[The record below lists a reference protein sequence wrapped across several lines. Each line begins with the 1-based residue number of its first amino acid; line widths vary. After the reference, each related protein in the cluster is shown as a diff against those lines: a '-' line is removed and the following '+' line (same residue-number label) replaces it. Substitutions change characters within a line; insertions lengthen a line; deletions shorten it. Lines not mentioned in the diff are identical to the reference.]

1 MAVNNVSVTTP
12 GMKAACGN
20 FETASSTAT
29 GQMQR
34 VNSEMVTLQASWT
47 GDASIK
53 FGQAMNDWE
62 RQFDIIIR
70 ELNHMIEVM
79 GGNANAY
86 SANEETAVNTA
97 SAWAGGLSG
106 M

>member
-12 GMKAACGN
+12 GMKQACGQ
-20 FETASSTAT
+20 FESASSNAT
-29 GQMQR
+29 SQMQR
-34 VNSEMVTLQASWT
+34 VNSEMASLQASWT
-47 GDASIK
+47 GDASVK

-62 RQFDIIIR
+62 QQFGIIIK
-70 ELNHMIEVM
+70 ELNHMIEIM

-86 SANEETAVNTA
+86 QSNEETAVNTA